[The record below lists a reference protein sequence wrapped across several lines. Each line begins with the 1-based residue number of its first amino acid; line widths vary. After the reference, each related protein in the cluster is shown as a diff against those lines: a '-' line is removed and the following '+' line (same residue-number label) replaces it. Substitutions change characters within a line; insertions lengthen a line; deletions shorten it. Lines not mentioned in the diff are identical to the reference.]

1 MIYVVSGGHPKQN
14 TDGNFFSCE
23 FEVIMRTFC
32 AAWRV
37 LLQHEGGGMM
47 MVALWWRRH
56 KGGALLPPMAL
67 IVICKTLI
75 GVHLRCSQDQYLSHD
90 DEAPAHILS
99 LNYCVEI
106 KPSLQVQLKSKSGFV
121 FRQHN
126 FWGNGQYFNPFEKQ
140 SMQNTKRVCCAALG
154 QCEGIFFKFEISN

>member
-1 MIYVVSGGHPKQN
+1 MQLAVIYQVATLNRIRTGI
-14 TDGNFFSCE
+14 FSCE

-47 MVALWWRRH
+47 MVALWWRH
-56 KGGALLPPMAL
+56 KGGALLPLMAL

-126 FWGNGQYFNPFEKQ
+126 FARKIFQPLWKTNTP
-140 SMQNTKRVCCAALG
+140 MQNTKRVCCAALG
-154 QCEGIFFKFEISN
+154 